1 MPALGFLKIM
11 ISFVNT
17 VLAILM
23 TASSAGSQ
31 RDPCGAEGRL
41 NGLTNSYG
49 VLALCA
55 ACDIVPRADSVCSAV
70 FGDEYWRTDSP
81 PTLAERTSRAS
92 LDSALDWVR
101 SAVRSLPADSQC
113 SVLGALESFAVAAS
127 TLEALEGTFSVEA
140 LGAAVAFVPA
150 VADLFPRDEKTRAA
164 LGQWVGGSLASAEY
178 MEMKWNVARRL
189 SRMSSREQ
197 DDCLRKLCAEA
208 LKARE

>member
-1 MPALGFLKIM
+1 M

-23 TASSAGSQ
+23 TASSAGGKS
-31 RDPCGAEGRL
+31 DPCRAEGRL
-41 NGLTNSYG
+41 NGLANSYG

-55 ACDIVPRADSVCSAV
+55 ACDIVPRADSVCSVV
-70 FGDEYWRTDSP
+70 FGDWRTDNP

-101 SAVRSLPADSQC
+101 STVRSLPADSQC
-113 SVLGALESFAVAAS
+113 SVLGSLESYAVAAS
-127 TLEALEGTFSVEA
+127 TLEALEGTFGEEA
-140 LGAAVAFVPA
+140 LGTAVAFVPG

-164 LGQWVGGSLASAEY
+164 LGRSVGESLASAEY

-197 DDCLRKLCAEA
+197 MDCLKDLWAEA
-208 LKARE
+208 LKAKEE